1 MTNSNE
7 PRRISRWPI
16 RASTLAALDREW
28 VLLGLTVLAII
39 LFSILFPRSFPNWAN
54 AHAVLRNLAL
64 DAIMA
69 AGMMILLVA
78 GLFDLSIGSMFSMIG
93 VLTAWFVKNASL
105 PVPLA
110 VAAGLAIAA
119 AGGALNG
126 VIVAKVK
133 VNALIATL
141 GTMQIFRG
149 VAVLV
154 GGPGISYL
162 PPSFARLGQ
171 AEFLGLQAPVWL
183 MFLVVALFQYLTAR
197 TRFFRQ
203 YYYIG
208 ANAKA
213 AGLSGIPV
221 ERLQVIAFALMG
233 LLAGL
238 AGLVFAAR
246 LATGVSIAGD
256 GAELRVITAV
266 ILGGASL
273 SGGRGTVWGALIGV
287 VFIALIN
294 NVLIIAQ
301 VSSYWQS
308 IVIGTVLVLAVAT
321 DHVMKG
327 RKRGL

>member
-1 MTNSNE
+1 
-7 PRRISRWPI
+7 
-16 RASTLAALDREW
+16 
-28 VLLGLTVLAII
+28 
-39 LFSILFPRSFPNWAN
+39 
-54 AHAVLRNLAL
+54 
-64 DAIMA
+64 
-69 AGMMILLVA
+69 
-78 GLFDLSIGSMFSMIG
+78 MFSMIG
-93 VLTAWFVKNASL
+93 VLTAWFVKNGGL

-162 PPSFARLGQ
+162 PSSFARLGQ

-183 MFLVVALFQYLTAR
+183 MFFVVALFQYLTAR

-213 AGLSGIPV
+213 ASLSGIPV

-238 AGLVFAAR
+238 AGMIFAAR